1 MQNTPLGNGD
11 DGAIPI
17 SFDQAKPSWLL
28 LLFGNLSLSSVSLLS
43 PTVSVSQTPSSRSDT
58 VADLPS
64 KEMTS
69 PTEKKTYLS
78 FVSGRGLLT
87 FQTEFQAQGNSYETD
102 LESRC
107 VSQELG
113 MSSYREAT

>member
-1 MQNTPLGNGD
+1 MQNTPLGNGG

-17 SFDQAKPSWLL
+17 SFDHAKPSWLL

-43 PTVSVSQTPSSRSDT
+43 PTVSVSQTPSSKSNT

-87 FQTEFQAQGNSYETD
+87 FQAQGNSYETD

>member
-1 MQNTPLGNGD
+1 MSHNV
-11 DGAIPI
+11 GA
-17 SFDQAKPSWLL
+17 
-28 LLFGNLSLSSVSLLS
+28 
-43 PTVSVSQTPSSRSDT
+43 T
-58 VADLPS
+58 
-64 KEMTS
+64 
-69 PTEKKTYLS
+69 KKTYLS

-87 FQTEFQAQGNSYETD
+87 FQAQGNSYETD

>member
-69 PTEKKTYLS
+69 PTEKDGDCLHFK
-78 FVSGRGLLT
+78 RGGSR
-87 FQTEFQAQGNSYETD
+87 EFQAQGNSYETD